1 VIAPFCAA
9 FTEMGTIEGEG
20 GSAMRDPIL
29 AVLVK
34 VEDRERRPLG
44 RPAILRS
51 MEQPMYVWA

>member
-1 VIAPFCAA
+1 VISPFCAA
-9 FTEMGTIEGEG
+9 FTEIGTVEGEG
-20 GSAMRDPIL
+20 GSTMREPIL
-29 AVLVK
+29 AGLVT